1 MSLHDDEN
9 VVEKEVS
16 SPSSDVHDNFVKD
29 INDVPKDPKHTFLAL
44 PLPFPQRMSKAK
56 LD

>member
-29 INDVPKDPKHTFLAL
+29 INDVPKDPKHTSLT
-44 PLPFPQRMSKAK
+44 PYTPPIPFP
-56 LD
+56 